1 MQAFIAPSDLRTTVP
16 SSREAVTLATS
27 ATATSAASGL
37 GRGLDA
43 PRCLVAGAV
52 GAAAL
57 ASRGRRRPCRHAEGE
72 QVVTPWEVEAG
83 EGGVDYVTW
92 RVFCRSGV
100 CDCLCF
106 QSE

>member
-1 MQAFIAPSDLRTTVP
+1 MQAFIAPSDLRPAVLG
-16 SSREAVTLATS
+16 REAVTSATS
-27 ATATSAASGL
+27 ATSAASGL

-57 ASRGRRRPCRHAEGE
+57 AARGRRRPCRHAEGE

-83 EGGVDYVTW
+83 EDGVDYVTW
-92 RVFCRSGV
+92 RAFWCSSV
-100 CDCLCF
+100 CDLCF
-106 QSE
+106 QFE